1 MSWSRA
7 VWQEKTQEEEMTI
20 PTVWIQDG
28 YVRWPEGLQVLKPF
42 NQQLTPKD
50 DWHKFKL
57 IKVKLCTG
65 IDCNLIIVL
74 SGETIHGV
82 AYQQSFKR
90 DFDIEKY
97 LKSEVSSLR
106 QFLLTESSLKLVKNA
121 FYFTLKAVYNLKIFK
136 FLS

>member
-28 YVRWPEGLQVLKPF
+28 YVRWPEGLQVLKAF
-42 NQQLTPKD
+42 NQQLTPKHY
-50 DWHKFKL
+50 WHKFKL

-65 IDCNLIIVL
+65 IGCNLIIVL
-74 SGETIHGV
+74 NNEIIHGV
-82 AYQQSFKR
+82 AYQQCFKR
-90 DFDIEKY
+90 DFDIENY

-106 QFLLTESSLKLVKNA
+106 NFCN
-121 FYFTLKAVYNLKIFK
+121 
-136 FLS
+136 